1 MTSNTF
7 RQSSRSRKRSKSRS
21 RKGGN
26 GLYNAAAASLLP
38 VGLLIAQQYYKNKNN
53 KRSNKKFKGKRYKS
67 YKNTNL
73 KDPYDSQRP

>member
-7 RQSSRSRKRSKSRS
+7 RQSRRSSRRAKR
-21 RKGGN
+21 GGN

-38 VGLLIAQQYYKNKNN
+38 IGLLVAQQYYKNKNN
-53 KRSNKKFKGKRYKS
+53 KSKKFKGKRYKS
-67 YKNTNL
+67 FKKSTNL